1 MQIYKL
7 KKNHINVLHD
17 FVYDLKE
24 KKKLPIIANL
34 ELLEFTRLNC
44 VVQEKR
50 TQTFSKL
57 CNAQICDLK

>member
-24 KKKLPIIANL
+24 KKKTTNFCKFRVARIYSV
-34 ELLEFTRLNC
+34 ELCCSRKENSN
-44 VVQEKR
+44 V
-50 TQTFSKL
+50 
-57 CNAQICDLK
+57 